1 METGRRVVSD
11 PGAPAR
17 DEARRILAERR
28 YRGTDLPRPLHGF
41 LEWLGRRLHFIKRFY
56 EWSAPMV
63 GGEKVFW
70 TILAVLVVS
79 VAVWVA
85 VRLARRFGA
94 RERART
100 SPLAIGAL
108 SLDPGELEQLAA
120 EAELRGDLEIAL
132 RLRFRAGLLRLGRA
146 RALELRPSLT
156 TREARRTLRNQRF
169 DRLARSFDEV
179 VYGRRPP
186 SSDDLAAAREE
197 WPRVLDEVAA

>member
-1 METGRRVVSD
+1 MSD

-17 DEARRILAERR
+17 DEARRILSERR
-28 YRGTDLPRPLHGF
+28 YHGTDVPRPLHGF
-41 LEWLGRRLHFIKRFY
+41 LEWLGRRLHFLQRFY
-56 EWSAPMV
+56 DWSAPKI

-70 TILAVLVVS
+70 TIVAVLVVTL
-79 VAVWVA
+79 AVWTA
-85 VRLARRFGA
+85 ARLARRFGA
-94 RERART
+94 RERAAT
-100 SPLAIGAL
+100 SPLAVGAM

-146 RALELRPSLT
+146 HALELRPSLT
-156 TREARRTLRNQRF
+156 TREARRVLRNPRF

-179 VYGRRPP
+179 VYGRRTP

-197 WPRVLDEVAA
+197 WPRVVKEVAA

>member
-1 METGRRVVSD
+1 MSD

-17 DEARRILAERR
+17 EEARRILSERR
-28 YRGTDLPRPLHGF
+28 YHGTDVPRPLHGF
-41 LEWLGRRLHFIKRFY
+41 LEWLGRRLHFLKRFY
-56 EWSAPMV
+56 EWSAPKI

-70 TILAVLVVS
+70 TIAAVLVV
-79 VAVWVA
+79 ALAAWA
-85 VRLARRFGA
+85 AARLARRFGA
-94 RERART
+94 RDGAGT
-100 SPLAIGAL
+100 SPLGENAQ
-108 SLDPGELEQLAA
+108 SLDPGKLEQLAA

-156 TREARRTLRNQRF
+156 TREARRALRNPRF

-197 WPRVLDEVAA
+197 WPRVLHEVAA